1 MIRVRAL
8 VWRLL
13 YPAMGGEGLVAA
25 APPLPLREVLRRFW
39 PYARPHRRWLLAVLA
54 LIAVGQAIDAATLWM
69 FKVVVDEVLVPRDF
83 GPFLWVAGAYVG
95 LTVAG
100 GLVSFAD
107 DYLST
112 WVGERFLLSLRTDF
126 FRHLQGLSLDFFERR
141 KLGDVLSR
149 LTGDVGAIETLVLS
163 GVADAAAYALRIVLF
178 TGALFL
184 IDWQLALVALGV
196 APLFWLATKRFSRAI
211 KEASREKRRRSGSI
225 GAVAEESLA
234 NAPLV
239 QAYNRQANE
248 VERLHRENVGA
259 FRAEMASTRLKAIFT
274 PLVDL
279 IELMGAIVVLGF
291 GTWALSQGRLS
302 LGALLAF
309 LAYLSQ
315 LYSPIRGLS
324 RLVNRFFS
332 ASAGAERIIELLDET
347 PSVAGHPR
355 ARPLGRARGSV
366 RFDGVSFSYPKAAR
380 PALGGLSFE
389 LAPGEVVALVGPSGA
404 GKSTVAKLLLRF
416 YDPSAGRIQIDG
428 FDLRE
433 LGLESLRENV
443 ALLLQETLVFDG
455 TIRENIAYGKP
466 GATDEEIVRAA
477 HAADAHEFVEALPAG
492 YDTLIGQRGRR
503 LSGGQRQ
510 RVAIARAMVRDAPIL
525 VLDEPTTGLDA
536 ESGQRVMAP
545 LRRLMEGR
553 STLVIS
559 HNLITARHADRI
571 LVLDHGRELERGTHE
586 ELRSEEHTSEL
597 Q

>member
-1 MIRVRAL
+1 MRRMRAL
-8 VWRLL
+8 VRRLL
-13 YPAMGGEGLVAA
+13 DPAAGGEGLVAA
-25 APPLPLREVLRRFW
+25 APRLPLREVLRRFW

-126 FRHLQGLSLDFFERR
+126 FRHLQGLSLDFFARR
-141 KLGDVLSR
+141 RLGGVLSR
-149 LTGDVGAIETLVLS
+149 VT
-163 GVADAAAYALRIVLF
+163 
-178 TGALFL
+178 
-184 IDWQLALVALGV
+184 
-196 APLFWLATKRFSRAI
+196 
-211 KEASREKRRRSGSI
+211 
-225 GAVAEESLA
+225 
-234 NAPLV
+234 
-239 QAYNRQANE
+239 
-248 VERLHRENVGA
+248 ENVGA

-347 PSVAGHPR
+347 PSVAEHAR

-366 RFDGVSFSYPKAAR
+366 RFDGVSFSYPRGAR
-380 PALGGLSFE
+380 PALDGLS
-389 LAPGEVVALVGPSGA
+389 
-404 GKSTVAKLLLRF
+404 
-416 YDPSAGRIQIDG
+416 
-428 FDLRE
+428 
-433 LGLESLRENV
+433 
-443 ALLLQETLVFDG
+443 
-455 TIRENIAYGKP
+455 
-466 GATDEEIVRAA
+466 
-477 HAADAHEFVEALPAG
+477 
-492 YDTLIGQRGRR
+492 
-503 LSGGQRQ
+503 
-510 RVAIARAMVRDAPIL
+510 
-525 VLDEPTTGLDA
+525 
-536 ESGQRVMAP
+536 
-545 LRRLMEGR
+545 
-553 STLVIS
+553 
-559 HNLITARHADRI
+559 
-571 LVLDHGRELERGTHE
+571 
-586 ELRSEEHTSEL
+586 
-597 Q
+597 